1 MRIQLTLATVFTA
14 AGLAGQTLPAPAA
27 SAPDPAKYV
36 PGVTYQSTNP
46 NYPNRNPF
54 YFEGRIDWNLLNITT
69 PSNAWEYA
77 QRGIHEQDD
86 LEDKVSA
93 IKDYN
98 TAISMNNLT
107 NGTCQLIT
115 STSTGFGQSVNP
127 PPCMFA
133 VRLRLGNLLKE
144 TDPHQA
150 IDLFNQVLQIDPLR
164 LGVNAM
170 IGEAY
175 QDIAKEAEDPEA
187 RNAALEQAVAAYQ
200 AELALSPVTPLSISL
215 TGDLANNAHVHWAL
229 SEVYRQLGDPANVTN
244 ELTLYLQATQWHS
257 DTYAWRIQLAKNRL
271 AKGQAALKEEPT
283 GKK

>member
-1 MRIQLTLATVFTA
+1 MTTRPTLTLFLAA
-14 AGLAGQTLPAPAA
+14 AGLAAQTLPPPAT

-77 QRGIHEQDD
+77 QRGIHFQDE
-86 LEDKVSA
+86 LEDTVSA
-93 IKDYN
+93 INDYN
-98 TAISMNNLT
+98 RAISMNSLT

-115 STSTGFGQSVNP
+115 SSSTGFGQSVNP
-127 PPCMFA
+127 PPCMFT

-144 TDPHQA
+144 SDPQTA
-150 IDLFNQVLQIDPLR
+150 IDLFHQVLQIDPLR

-175 QDIAKEAEDPEA
+175 QNIATAATDPA
-187 RNAALEQAVAAYQ
+187 AQKAALQQAIAAYKG
-200 AELALSPVTPLSISL
+200 ELALSPVTPLSTSL

-229 SEVYRQLGDPANVTN
+229 SGIYQQLGDSANVAN

-257 DTYAWRIQLAKNRL
+257 DTYAWRIQLAKSRL
-271 AKGQAALKEEPT
+271 AKAQTAMKREPS

>member
-1 MRIQLTLATVFTA
+1 MKTSLILVLLLAA
-14 AGLAGQTLPAPAA
+14 PGLVAQTLPPPAT

-36 PGVTYQSTNP
+36 PGVTFQSTNP

-69 PSNAWEYA
+69 PSNAWEYT
-77 QRGIHEQDD
+77 QRGIHFQDE
-86 LEDKVSA
+86 LEDTVSA

-98 TAISMNNLT
+98 TAISMNSLT

-115 STSTGFGQSVNP
+115 SSSIGFGQSVNP
-127 PPCMFA
+127 PPCMFT

-144 TDPHQA
+144 SDPQTA
-150 IDLFNQVLQIDPLR
+150 ISLFNQVLQIDPLR

-170 IGEAY
+170 IGETY
-175 QDIAKEAEDPEA
+175 QNIASANTDPVA
-187 RNAALEQAVAAYQ
+187 QRTALQQAVGAYK
-200 AELALSPVTPLSISL
+200 AELALSPVTPLSTSL

-229 SEVYRQLGDPANVTN
+229 SGIYQQLGDSGNVAN

-257 DTYAWRIQLAKNRL
+257 DTYAWRIQLARSRL
-271 AKGQAALKEEPT
+271 AKAQSAMKREPS

>member
-1 MRIQLTLATVFTA
+1 MKISLTLALLLAA
-14 AGLAGQTLPAPAA
+14 AGLVAQTLPPPAT

-77 QRGIHEQDD
+77 QRGIHEQDE
-86 LEDKVSA
+86 LEDTVSA
-93 IKDYN
+93 INDYN

-115 STSTGFGQSVNP
+115 SSTTGFGQSVNP
-127 PPCMFA
+127 PPCMFT
-133 VRLRLGNLLKE
+133 VRLRLGNLLRE
-144 TDPHQA
+144 SAPQAA

-170 IGEAY
+170 IGETF
-175 QDIAKEAEDPEA
+175 QNIAAASTDSATQK
-187 RNAALEQAVAAYQ
+187 AALQQSIAAYK
-200 AELALSPVTPLSISL
+200 AELALSPVTPLSTSL

-229 SEVYRQLGDPANVTN
+229 SGIYQQLGDSANVAN

-257 DTYAWRIQLAKNRL
+257 DTYAWRIQLAKSRL
-271 AKGQAALKEEPT
+271 AKAQSAMKRDPSS
-283 GKK
+283 KK

>member
-1 MRIQLTLATVFTA
+1 MKTNLALTLLLAA
-14 AGLAGQTLPAPAA
+14 AGLVAQTLPPPAT

-77 QRGIHEQDD
+77 QRGIHFQDE
-86 LEDKVSA
+86 LEDTASA

-98 TAISMNNLT
+98 TAISMNSLT

-115 STSTGFGQSVNP
+115 SSATGFGQSVNP
-127 PPCMFA
+127 PPCMFT

-144 TDPHQA
+144 SDPQTA

-175 QDIAKEAEDPEA
+175 QDIAAASTDSAAQK
-187 RNAALEQAVAAYQ
+187 AALRQSIAAYQ
-200 AELALSPVTPLSISL
+200 AEVALSPVTPLSISV

-229 SEVYRQLGDPANVTN
+229 SGIYQQLGDPANVAN

-257 DTYAWRIQLAKNRL
+257 DTYAWRIQLAKSRL
-271 AKGQAALKEEPT
+271 AKAQSAMNRESS